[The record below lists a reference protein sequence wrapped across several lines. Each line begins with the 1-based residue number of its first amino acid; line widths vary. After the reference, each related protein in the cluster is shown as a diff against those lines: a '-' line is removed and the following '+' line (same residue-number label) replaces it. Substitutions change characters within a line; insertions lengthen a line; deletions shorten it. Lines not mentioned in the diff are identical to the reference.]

1 MELINSN
8 RSGQVSSKK
17 IKWGVGLGIIISA
30 ILFIFFV
37 IYILTFDQIITK
49 KFAGPKWDLPS
60 RVYSDSLQLYPGIAI
75 DAIGLKEKLDRLGY
89 QKVEDELI
97 RNGEFKIEAEEEG
110 QSELEGE
117 RWTIYLHD
125 FSYPFKEFSGSP
137 VRFEIKNGTIEK
149 IEAKKNEDE
158 FEEVE
163 LTEIEPELITEFFE
177 NRREDRQ
184 IVKLTEVPP
193 NLSNAIIAIE
203 DQRFLSHGG
212 IDPRGILRAIY
223 SNVRAGG
230 IVQGGS
236 TITQQLVK
244 NFFLTQKRSFIR
256 KFNEAVMA
264 VMIEHKYSKDEIL
277 ETYLNEVYFGQRGP
291 AGIFGVA
298 EAARFYFVKP
308 LKELT
313 LAECATL
320 AAIIR
325 SPRLYSPF
333 KNRNAVIQRRNLVLK
348 KMLESQTILKSEYL
362 EATHEEL
369 RPGKIAISSNIAPY
383 FVDFVRQELLE
394 HYSAKT
400 LNTQGL
406 KIFTTLDISLQI
418 LANDAVQTTLK
429 RLESSFPALK
439 TSLHPPEKS
448 GDKFEPIQAA
458 FISIQPQ
465 SGYIRALVG
474 GRDYNETQFN
484 RVVQAYRQPG
494 SLFKPF
500 VFLAAFLQKSG
511 SQYKLTDTQ
520 IDEPFQ
526 WRYEGQTWEPKNY
539 EETFR
544 GKVTL
549 REAME
554 NSINIPTAKLA
565 REIGIKPIATL
576 AKRMGIKTKLPL
588 VPSLALGS
596 SEATMI
602 DIATAYAVLANGGTL
617 STPLSIK
624 HVVSPDGK
632 ILEQRPIKIKKI
644 IPDDISYL
652 ITYALQGTIDRG
664 TARGLRMMNFSQ
676 AAAGKT
682 GTTSDYVDAWFA
694 GYTPNLLA
702 VSWVGFDRKRPL
714 GLTGAQAAMPMWGH
728 FMKKA
733 VRMLPVSQFLVPE
746 TIIFKKIDPE
756 SGFLAVK
763 KCPEIVEEAFV
774 KGTEPLLPCP
784 LHSGKKEVPIKR

>member
-1 MELINSN
+1 M
-8 RSGQVSSKK
+8 RFR
-17 IKWGVGLGIIISA
+17 LGIIISGV
-30 ILFIFFV
+30 LFIVFV
-37 IYILTFDQIITK
+37 IYTLTLNQIITK
-49 KFAGPKWDLPS
+49 KFTGPKWDLPS
-60 RVYSDSLQLYPGIAI
+60 KVYSDSLELYPGIAI

-89 QKVEDELI
+89 QEVKDEVA
-97 RNGEFKIEAEEEG
+97 RNGEFKKEIEEEG
-110 QSELEGE
+110 SKEI
-117 RWTIYLHD
+117 WTLYLHD
-125 FSYPFKEFSGSP
+125 FSYPFKEFRGFP
-137 VRFEIKNGTIEK
+137 VRFDIEDGIIEK
-149 IEAKKNEDE
+149 IEAKKNEGE
-158 FEEVE
+158 FEEAE

-177 NRREDRQ
+177 NTREDRQ
-184 IVKLTEVPP
+184 IVKLPEIPA
-193 NLSNAIIAIE
+193 NMRNAIIAIE

-212 IDPRGILRAIY
+212 IDPRGILRALY
-223 SNVRAGG
+223 SNLRAGG

-256 KFNEAVMA
+256 KFNEALMA
-264 VMIEHKYSKDEIL
+264 VMIEHKYSKDDIL

-291 AGIFGVA
+291 TGIFGVA
-298 EAARFYFVKP
+298 EAARFYFAKP
-308 LKELT
+308 LKGLT

-320 AAIIR
+320 AAIVR
-325 SPRLYSPF
+325 SPGLYSPF
-333 KNRNAVIQRRNLVLK
+333 KNRALALQRRNLVLK
-348 KMLESQTILKSEYL
+348 KMLGTQTILKTEYL
-362 EATHEEL
+362 QAIHEEL
-369 RPGKIAISSNIAPY
+369 RPGKIAVSSNIAPY
-383 FVDFVRQELLE
+383 FVDFVKQELLE

-418 LANDAVQTTLK
+418 FANEAAQTTVK
-429 RLESSFPALK
+429 RLESSFPSLK
-439 TSLHPPEKS
+439 TAPGLSEKLAE
-448 GDKFEPIQAA
+448 KFEPMQVA
-458 FISIQPQ
+458 FISLQPQ
-465 SGYIRALVG
+465 TGYIRALVG

-484 RVVQAYRQPG
+484 RVAQAYRQPG

-500 VFLAAFLQKSG
+500 VFLTALLKKRGQK
-511 SQYKLTDTQ
+511 YKLTDTQ

-526 WRYEGQTWEPKNY
+526 WKYEGQTWEPKNY
-539 EETFR
+539 EENFQ

-549 REAME
+549 REALE

-576 AKRMGIKTKLPL
+576 AKRMGIKTKLSL

-596 SEATMI
+596 SEVTMI
-602 DIATAYAVLANGGTL
+602 DIATAYAVLANGGTQ

-652 ITYALQGTIDRG
+652 ITYTLQGTIDRG

-682 GTTSDYVDAWFA
+682 GTTSDYLDAWFA

-714 GLTGAQAAMPMWGH
+714 GLTGAQAAMPMWGY

-733 VRMLPVSQFLVPE
+733 VRMLPASQFLIPE
-746 TIIFKKIDPE
+746 TIVFKKIDPE

-774 KGTEPLLPCP
+774 KGSEPLLPCP

>member
-1 MELINSN
+1 MSL
-8 RSGQVSSKK
+8 K
-17 IKWGVGLGIIISA
+17 IGIIISA
-30 ILFIFFV
+30 ILSVVLIL
-37 IYILTFDQIITK
+37 YILTLHQIITK
-49 KFAGPKWDLPS
+49 KFAGPKWNLPS
-60 RVYSDSLQLYPGIAI
+60 KVYSDSLQLYPGISM

-89 QKVEDELI
+89 QEVKDEVA
-97 RNGEFKIEAEEEG
+97 RHGEFKKEMEEG
-110 QSELEGE
+110 EEIWL
-117 RWTIYLHD
+117 IYLHD
-125 FSYPFKEFSGSP
+125 FSYPFKEFRGFP
-137 VRFEIKNGTIEK
+137 IRLEIENGVIEK
-149 IEAKKNEDE
+149 IEAKKNGNE
-158 FEEVE
+158 FEEIE
-163 LTEIEPELITEFFE
+163 LFELEPELITEFFE
-177 NRREDRQ
+177 DTREDRQ
-184 IVKLTEVPP
+184 IVSLAKVPA
-193 NLSNAIIAIE
+193 NLRNAIIAIE

-223 SNVRAGG
+223 SNLRAGE

-264 VMIEHKYSKDEIL
+264 VIIEHTYSKDDIL
-277 ETYLNEVYFGQRGP
+277 ETYLNEVYFGQRGA

-298 EAARFYFVKP
+298 EAARFYFEKP
-308 LKELT
+308 LEALT

-320 AAIIR
+320 AAIVR
-325 SPRLYSPF
+325 SPGLYSPF
-333 KNRNAVIQRRNLVLK
+333 KNRALALQRRNLVLK
-348 KMLESQTILKSEYL
+348 KMLETQTILKAEYL
-362 EATHEEL
+362 QAIHEEL
-369 RPGKIAISSNIAPY
+369 RPGKIAISSNMAPY
-383 FVDFVRQELLE
+383 FVDFVRQELLK
-394 HYSAKT
+394 HYSTKT
-400 LNTQGL
+400 LNTEGL

-418 LANDAVQTTLK
+418 FANEAAQTTVK
-429 RLESSFPALK
+429 RLESSFPSLK
-439 TSLHPPEKS
+439 REKYQ
-448 GDKFEPIQAA
+448 PMQVA
-458 FISIQPQ
+458 FISLQPQ
-465 SGYIRALVG
+465 TGYIRALVG

-484 RVVQAYRQPG
+484 RVTQAYRQPG

-500 VFLAAFLQKSG
+500 VFLTAFLKERGQK
-511 SQYKLTDTQ
+511 YKLTDTQ
-520 IDEPFQ
+520 MDEPFQ
-526 WRYEGQTWEPKNY
+526 WKYEGQTWEPKNY

-549 REAME
+549 REALE
-554 NSINIPTAKLA
+554 DSLNIPTAKLA
-565 REIGIKPIATL
+565 REIGVKPIATL
-576 AKRMGIKTKLPL
+576 AKQMGIKTKLPL

-596 SEATMI
+596 NEVTMI
-602 DIATAYAVLANGGTL
+602 DIATAYAVLANGGTQ
-617 STPLSIK
+617 SIPLSIK

-676 AAAGKT
+676 PAAGKT

-714 GLTGAQAAMPMWGH
+714 GLTGAQAAMPMWGY

-733 VRMLPVSQFLVPE
+733 ARMLPPSQFLIPE
-746 TIIFKKIDPE
+746 TIVFKKIDPK

-774 KGTEPLLPCP
+774 KGTEPLLSCP
-784 LHSGKKEVPIKR
+784 LHSGKKEVLIKR

>member
-1 MELINSN
+1 VN
-8 RSGQVSSKK
+8 SKK
-17 IKWGVGLGIIISA
+17 IKRGVGLGIVIAA
-30 ILFIFFV
+30 ILLIFFV
-37 IYILTFDQIITK
+37 VYVLILDRLITK
-49 KFAGPKWDLPS
+49 KFAGPKWDIPS
-60 RVYSDSLQLYPGIAI
+60 KVYSDSLELYPGIAI
-75 DAIGLKEKLDRLGY
+75 DAIGLKEKLNRLGY
-89 QKVEDELI
+89 QKIENEVT
-97 RNGEFKIEAEEEG
+97 RNGEFKIEAEEPEPK
-110 QSELEGE
+110 EEEEEEE
-117 RWTIYLHD
+117 RFETWTIYLHD
-125 FSYPFKEFSGSP
+125 FSYPFKEFNGLP
-137 VRFEIKNGTIEK
+137 VRFEIKDGVIEK
-149 IEAKKNEDE
+149 IEAKKNEEE

-223 SNVRAGG
+223 SNIRAGG

-298 EAARFYFVKP
+298 EAARFYFAKP

-313 LAECATL
+313 LAECAAL

-348 KMLESQTILKSEYL
+348 KMLESRTILKSEYL
-362 EATHEEL
+362 EATHEDL
-369 RPGKIAISSNIAPY
+369 RPGLIAISSNIAPY

-406 KIFTTLDISLQI
+406 KIFTTLEISLQI

-439 TSLHPPEKS
+439 TSAPKKFEE
-448 GDKFEPIQAA
+448 KFEPLQAA

-500 VFLAAFLQKSG
+500 VFLAAFLQKGG
-511 SQYKLTDTQ
+511 SQYKLTGTQ

-544 GKVTL
+544 GEVTL
-549 REAME
+549 REALE

-565 REIGIKPIATL
+565 REIGIKPIAAL
-576 AKRMGIKTKLPL
+576 AKRMGIKTKLPPL
-588 VPSLALGS
+588 PSIALGS
-596 SEATMI
+596 SEVTMS
-602 DIATAYAVLANGGTL
+602 DIATAYAVLANGGTH

-632 ILEQRPIKIKKI
+632 VLEQRPIKIKKI

-652 ITYALQGTIDRG
+652 ITYALQGAIDRG

-676 AAAGKT
+676 TAAGKT
-682 GTTSDYVDAWFA
+682 GTTSDYMDAWFA

-714 GLTGAQAAMPMWGH
+714 GLTGPQAAMPMWGH

-733 VRMLPVSQFLVPE
+733 ARMLPVSQFLVPE
-746 TIIFKKIDPE
+746 TIVFKKIDPK

-763 KCPEIVEEAFV
+763 KCPQIMEEAFV

-784 LHSGKKEVPIKR
+784 LHSNKKEVLIKK